1 MFASSAIAGEP
12 DGRVLANGDGVR
24 TVAIRF
30 EDLNLQTDAG
40 NARLLSRLHQAA
52 EKVCGDEDTR
62 LLSVRSAVRECKR
75 EAIARAVEQVG
86 SVRLAALHKASPVG

>member
-40 NARLLSRLHQAA
+40 NARLLSRLHQLA
-52 EKVCGDEDTR
+52 ER
-62 LLSVRSAVRECKR
+62 AVRCSGVQ
-75 EAIARAVEQVG
+75 ARSDSTSGRAG
-86 SVRLAALHKASPVG
+86 W